1 MGIIFREVNEFL
13 IQFYIYLKLKTNTN
27 NTIFRPTMIKY
38 GINNIRDLVGHKVN
52 LKMVYEN
59 PICRIEK

>member
-1 MGIIFREVNEFL
+1 MFHDFKVIHNYGIANGIN
-13 IQFYIYLKLKTNTN
+13 
-27 NTIFRPTMIKY
+27 Y

-59 PICRIEK
+59 PICRIHK

>member
-1 MGIIFREVNEFL
+1 M
-13 IQFYIYLKLKTNTN
+13 FYD
-27 NTIFRPTMIKY
+27 FRPTMIKY

-52 LKMVYEN
+52 LKMVYDN